1 MDKFT
6 AIEIRAIGEHDPKY
20 GTRYWGRVE
29 DSDMPVSFNLMNP
42 VDIPIGASI
51 EFEERVIKKTGPQSK
66 NPGSEYQFLR
76 KVKVGGGIPRMST
89 PASRGEGA
97 PQGDLS
103 SIEAKIDEI
112 LALLKIPAHKSLK
125 EAWDETNLGK
135 HDTVVEDIGD
145 GPIDLDA
152 IPF

>member
-6 AIEIRAIGEHDPKY
+6 AIEIRAIGDHDPKY

-42 VDIPIGASI
+42 VDIPTGASI

-76 KVKVGGGIPRMST
+76 KVKVGGGIPVPHVS
-89 PASRGEGA
+89 A
-97 PQGDLS
+97 PNAPTDLVL
-103 SIEAKIDEI
+103 AKLDEI

-135 HDTVVEDIGD
+135 APDVVDNDIGD
-145 GPIDLDA
+145 GPIDLDE